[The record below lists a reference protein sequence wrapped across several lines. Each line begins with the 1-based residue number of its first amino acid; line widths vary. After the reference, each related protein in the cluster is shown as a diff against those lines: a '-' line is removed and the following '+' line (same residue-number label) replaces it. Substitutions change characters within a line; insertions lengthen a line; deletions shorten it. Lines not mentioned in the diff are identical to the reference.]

1 MLSDP
6 RHAVRAILRSPVFA
20 VSTVLTLA
28 LGVGANTGA
37 FSALRS
43 LLLEPLPYPDP
54 GRLVSLYE
62 TTVDRKPRGVAEQ
75 NLLDWR
81 TRTSLF
87 EAMAVYQPR
96 SFGLTVAERDPVTV
110 VQTGMV
116 MAEFFHVLEV
126 PPALGRVVREEE
138 EVAEARD
145 IVLTDRLW
153 RTMFSADPAVIGRKV
168 SLNEE
173 PYTILGVMPAGFEYP
188 MDRVL
193 PDAFIPLSRKDYC
206 CARLGSLDAVARLTP
221 GTSLERARAELESA
235 AASLSAEHPDSNR
248 GRTAGLRPLEEVMT
262 GARREPLFLL
272 VAASSL
278 LLAIA
283 CANVAGLILARC
295 LGRSREMAIRAY
307 LGAGLRHI
315 AGQFVAEAAVLS
327 VAGAACGLLAA
338 RLVLQIVPQFVPQ
351 FVQSAGQPA
360 PLRLDAAA
368 FAFAA
373 ALAVALTILLPVAP
387 TLLVAG
393 GWHGTRGSRSAL
405 RGALVVTQVA
415 LSVVLLLATG
425 LLLRSFFRLLST
437 SPGFQTANALKFGIG
452 LPGKRYDTTL
462 KEIAFHREL
471 LRRLSE
477 TPGVESVGAV
487 DRLPLRGGSSGS
499 FQIWGANLPMPQR
512 PRSSVNAATP
522 GYFASMGIPLI
533 EGRDFSW
540 QDDRPGY
547 HRVAIVN
554 QTFARTYLRGRRAL
568 GTQLDVHWVSDL
580 NPAGVPW
587 EIVGV
592 AGDTRQASLDRDPSP
607 EIFLS
612 VTQVGMDGGG
622 YVIRTRGSVG
632 GNAIAGVVAS
642 LDPRIQR
649 VAVTPLYLIVE
660 ANLGSRRGAIKLVGG
675 FGLLAL
681 LLTAVGIYGIVA
693 YRASE
698 RSREMAIRSALGATA
713 SEIRSLVLGHGL
725 WLAGAGTAAGVAA
738 FLLVSP
744 LLKSQLYGVRVT
756 DPLSI
761 TAVVAAVL
769 FVGLAASIAPSRRA
783 ARTAP
788 MQLLREE

>member
-96 SFGLTVAERDPVTV
+96 SFGLTIAERDPVTV
-110 VQTGMV
+110 IQTGMV

-126 PPALGRVVREEE
+126 PPALGRVFREEE

-315 AGQFVAEAAVLS
+315 ARQFVAEAAVLS

-373 ALAVALTILLPVAP
+373 ALAVALTILLPGRADPPGGRRMARHARIAQRAP
-387 TLLVAG
+387 RRVGRYAG
-393 GWHGTRGSRSAL
+393 GAR
-405 RGALVVTQVA
+405 
-415 LSVVLLLATG
+415 VVLLLDRDC
-425 LLLRSFFRLLST
+425 LLRSFFRLLAT
-437 SPGFQTANALKFGIG
+437 SPGFQTAHALKFGIG

-462 KEIAFHREL
+462 KEIEFHREL
-471 LRRLSE
+471 LRKLAE
-477 TPGVESVGAV
+477 MPGVESVGAV
-487 DRLPLRGGSSGS
+487 DRLPLRGGLGPAGRFRSGAPNIPHAAAAQVMGQCGHPGLLRVHGDS
-499 FQIWGANLPMPQR
+499 ADRGPRLFLAGRSPRLPPRGHREPDFR
-512 PRSSVNAATP
+512 PRLSA
-522 GYFASMGIPLI
+522 
-533 EGRDFSW
+533 
-540 QDDRPGY
+540 RPP
-547 HRVAIVN
+547 R
-554 QTFARTYLRGRRAL
+554 ARNPVGCAL
-568 GTQLDVHWVSDL
+568 GERLE
-580 NPAGVPW
+580 PAGVPW

-592 AGDTRQASLDRDPSP
+592 VGDTRQATSTATRVP

-632 GNAIAGVVAS
+632 GERHRERRRARSIRASREWPSSRWISWWRPTSEAAAPPSGWWRVWRAGAAAHGGRDLRDRGVSRLRALARNGHPVGPRRDRKSRFAS
-642 LDPRIQR
+642 SFWATACGSPGPERR
-649 VAVTPLYLIVE
+649 PE
-660 ANLGSRRGAIKLVGG
+660 SRR
-675 FGLLAL
+675 FC
-681 LLTAVGIYGIVA
+681 
-693 YRASE
+693 
-698 RSREMAIRSALGATA
+698 
-713 SEIRSLVLGHGL
+713 
-725 WLAGAGTAAGVAA
+725 
-738 FLLVSP
+738 
-744 LLKSQLYGVRVT
+744 
-756 DPLSI
+756 
-761 TAVVAAVL
+761 
-769 FVGLAASIAPSRRA
+769 
-783 ARTAP
+783 
-788 MQLLREE
+788 